1 MSEEIKITKE
11 EIADTEIPVEDA
23 TPQAVE
29 TDATKPDVA
38 EELRQVGQQLADAFR
53 SMWNSE
59 ERQKLEAEMREGM
72 QNLASEVDKVMR
84 EIREGTAGQKLREE
98 ASELRTQV
106 ESGEFGRK
114 ARTVALDGLRWLSE
128 ELGRLADQFTPTQ
141 KETPAPEPPTEIPVD
156 DKPAE

>member
-1 MSEEIKITKE
+1 MSDEIKITKE
-11 EIADTEIPVEDA
+11 EIADAEIPVEDA
-23 TPQAVE
+23 TPPTEA
-29 TDATKPDVA
+29 TDGVKPDVA
-38 EELRQVGQQLADAFR
+38 EELRKVGLQLADAFR
-53 SMWNSE
+53 SMWNSQ

-84 EIREGTAGQKLREE
+84 EIREGTASQKLREE
-98 ASELRTQV
+98 AAELRTQV

-141 KETPAPEPPTEIPVD
+141 KEPPPAEPPTDIQVED
-156 DKPAE
+156 APAE